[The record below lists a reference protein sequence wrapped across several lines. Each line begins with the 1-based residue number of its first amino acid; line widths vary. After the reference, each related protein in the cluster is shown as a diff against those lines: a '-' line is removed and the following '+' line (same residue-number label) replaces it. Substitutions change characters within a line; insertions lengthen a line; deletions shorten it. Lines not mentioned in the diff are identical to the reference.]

1 MGDLLYNFTT
11 WIRSTWLTDFS
22 LWISNTKL
30 SLWLDTHFWAIP
42 ILQVIH
48 ILAIST
54 AFGAILMVNLRI
66 FRMAGMDRTMA
77 ETERR
82 YIRWIWW
89 SLLVLLI
96 TGVGMTIA
104 EPIRELINPVFWI
117 KMPLVVV
124 AVLVSLWFHGRVM
137 RRLASGGRA
146 GPVIKTGAVFVIILW
161 CVIMLCGRWIAYA
174 PV

>member
-1 MGDLLYNFTT
+1 MGDLLYAFTEWLRTT
-11 WIRSTWLTDFS
+11 WVTDAS
-22 LWISNTKL
+22 LAISDWKL

-42 ILQVIH
+42 IMQVFH

-54 AFGAILMVNLRI
+54 AFGSILMINLRVW
-66 FRMAGMDRTMA
+66 RMAGTDRTFA

-82 YIRWIWW
+82 YVRWIWW
-89 SLLVLLI
+89 SLLVMVI
-96 TGVGMTIA
+96 SGIGMTIA
-104 EPIRELINPVFWI
+104 EPVRELVNPVFWI

-124 AVLVSLWFHGRVM
+124 AVLVSLAFHGRVM
-137 RRLASGGRA
+137 KRLAAGGTP
-146 GPVIKTGAVFVIILW
+146 GPVIKTGAFFIIVLW